1 MVMQKGIAVRR
12 SERGASLIEVLVAML
27 LTTVGLLGF
36 VALQSRAM
44 NATEDAYLR
53 AQATTLAQDMM
64 ERMRTNSV
72 SQVSQSNAFT
82 SLGKVEYVKASN
94 WTGALPTTNCLGA
107 DKDCTAVQMALYDIA
122 QVRAAVQS
130 SLPNGS
136 IVASTCAT
144 ATTQLCVYVA
154 WRDDAAD
161 TCAAAGGVL
170 SGGLA
175 MQQCVVI
182 QGT

>member
-1 MVMQKGIAVRR
+1 M
-12 SERGASLIEVLVAML
+12 IEVLVAML
-27 LTTVGLLGF
+27 ITTVGLLGF
-36 VALQSRAM
+36 AALQSRAL
-44 NATEDAYLR
+44 NATEDSYLR

-72 SQVSQSNAFT
+72 TPDRQSNAAL
-82 SLGKVEYVKASN
+82 SLGAVEYVKASN
-94 WTGALPTTNCLGA
+94 WTGKVASVDCLGA
-107 DKDCTAVQMALYDIA
+107 GKVCTEVQMALYDIT

-130 SLPNGS
+130 ALPNGS
-136 IVASTCAT
+136 IFVDNCADD
-144 ATTQLCVYVA
+144 ADQLCVFVA
-154 WRDDAAD
+154 WGDDTASA
-161 TCAAAGGVL
+161 CAAAGGIL